1 MRRCGSAK
9 AEPETD
15 TMSEHRRETRQRTF
29 LKGRIIFN
37 NGSSSMDC
45 LVRDMSMSGARIA
58 LSQSAVLPEAFDLYI
73 PQKERTYRSSLRWRR
88 SDGIGI
94 TFADH
99 ATAGA
104 PKPSPAPV
112 AIASPVSEPTGSP
125 EHAAAADPSD
135 TMLRLIRRVAE
146 LESENATLRQTIS
159 SILTS
164 HGAGSAA

>member
-1 MRRCGSAK
+1 
-9 AEPETD
+9 
-15 TMSEHRRETRQRTF
+15 MSEHRRETRQRTF

-45 LVRDMSMSGARIA
+45 LVRDMSMSGARLA

-94 TFADH
+94 TFADS
-99 ATAGA
+99 ATARA
-104 PKPSPAPV
+104 PSPSPPPA
-112 AIASPVSEPTGSP
+112 AIASPVQEPAAPP
-125 EHAAAADPSD
+125 EPAPGADPAEA
-135 TMLRLIRRVAE
+135 MMRLIRRVSE
-146 LESENATLRQTIS
+146 LEAENAALRQTVS

-164 HGAGSAA
+164 HTAGNAG